1 MLSWLRGMFGGAQA
15 ATPPSLSQAVK
26 KAAAAKEKP
35 RDDAFWDALRDERG
49 SFTPLTP
56 EDEELVV
63 TLVCQVVEHVCTQKT
78 DPPAMPA
85 LAPRIL
91 DVVRRPE
98 VEVAQLIRV
107 LEQDQSIS
115 AKLMSVANS
124 AMFGPAREISSLRD
138 AVMYLGTEQTA
149 QIAIALATRSLFD
162 ADGRAELSM
171 YRGRWARLFNHGMTS
186 AFAASTLIAR
196 KFRRQSDEAFMG
208 GLFHDVGKAVAL
220 RSISALTL
228 EGQWETPSEPVMDE
242 VMYRMHAV
250 PGSEFYDRW
259 TLPSQLM
266 QICCDHHQQEN
277 ALDAPPDFHAVCL
290 VSALD
295 ALRAGTGSDKR
306 YALDELKKSAELLKL
321 TDAELRTVHTEVADF
336 AKRVSRMF

>member
-1 MLSWLRGMFGGAQA
+1 MLSWLRGVFGGAQP
-15 ATPPSLSQAVK
+15 ATPPSLPQALK
-26 KAAAAKEKP
+26 KAALAKEKP
-35 RDDAFWDALRDERG
+35 RDDAFWDGLRAERG
-49 SFTPLTP
+49 NFTPLTE
-56 EDEELVV
+56 EDEEQVV
-63 TLVCQVVEHVCTQKT
+63 QLVCHVVNHVCSQRT

-91 DVVRRPE
+91 EVVRRPE
-98 VEVAQLIRV
+98 VEIGHLVRL
-107 LEQDQSIS
+107 LEQDQAIS

-124 AMFGPAREISSLRD
+124 AAFGPSKEINSLRD

-171 YRGRWARLFNHGMTS
+171 YRGRWARLFSHGMTS
-186 AFAASTLIAR
+186 AFSAATLVSR
-196 KFRRQSDEAFMG
+196 KYRRQSDEAFLG

-266 QICCDHHQQEN
+266 QICCDHHQQDN

-290 VSALD
+290 VSAFD
-295 ALRAGTGSDKR
+295 ALRAGTSSDKR
-306 YALDELKKSAELLKL
+306 YALDELKKSAEALKL
-321 TDAELRTVHTEVADF
+321 SDAELRAVHTDVQEL

>member
-1 MLSWLRGMFGGAQA
+1 MLSWLREMFGGAPQA
-15 ATPPSLSQAVK
+15 APPTLQKAVK
-26 KAAAAKEKP
+26 PTAVPKEKP

-49 SFTPLTP
+49 SSTPLLP

-63 TLVCQVVEHVCTQKT
+63 QLVCKVVDHVCAQHT
-78 DPPAMPA
+78 DPPAMPKM
-85 LAPRIL
+85 APRIL

-107 LEQDQSIS
+107 LEQDQAIS

-124 AMFGPAREISSLRD
+124 AMFGPAREIGSLRD

-171 YRGRWARLFNHGMTS
+171 YRGRWARLFNHGMIS
-186 AFAASTLIAR
+186 AFAASTLVAR
-196 KFRRQSDEAFMG
+196 KFRRQSDDAFLG

-228 EGQWETPSEPVMDE
+228 EGEWEPPSEHVMDE

-259 TLPSQLM
+259 TLPSSLM
-266 QICCDHHQQEN
+266 QICCDHHQQDN
-277 ALDAPPDFHAVCL
+277 AEDAPPDFHAVCL
-290 VSALD
+290 VSAFD
-295 ALRAGTGSDKR
+295 ALRAGTAADKR
-306 YALDELKKSAELLKL
+306 FALDELKKSAEALKL
-321 TDAELRTVHTEVADF
+321 EDAELRLVHTEVAEF
-336 AKRVSRMF
+336 AKRVARMF

>member
-1 MLSWLRGMFGGAQA
+1 MLSWLRGMFGGATA
-15 ATPPSLSQAVK
+15 ATPPSLPQAVK

-35 RDDAFWDALRDERG
+35 RDEAFWDALRDERG

-63 TLVCQVVEHVCTQKT
+63 TLVCQVVEHVCTQQT

-162 ADGRAELSM
+162 ADGRAELAM

-186 AFAASTLIAR
+186 AFAASTLVAR
-196 KFRRQSDEAFMG
+196 KYRHQSDEAFLG

-228 EGQWETPSEPVMDE
+228 EGQWETPSEAVMDE

-290 VSALD
+290 VSAFD
-295 ALRAGTGSDKR
+295 ALRAGTGSDRR

-321 TDAELRTVHTEVADF
+321 TDAELRAVHTEVADF